1 MMLFVDLKVIVT
13 KVIINILCRTF
24 LPKEGAGKAPF
35 YKRKT
40 LREKM
45 GNVTKGPLTLG
56 DIFCVS
62 RDPES

>member
-1 MMLFVDLKVIVT
+1 MFVDLKVIVT

-24 LPKEGAGKAPF
+24 LPKEGAPF

-40 LREKM
+40 LREKT
-45 GNVTKGPLTLG
+45 GNATKGPLTFG